1 MGEQGMTDKSR
12 VRAWGKRLRPGLMAF
27 CAIVLCAGLCADE
40 AAAQPL
46 LRAAPNAPVVHL
58 AAVDWQGVG
67 SLVRKFRATHGLPHP
82 ILAHLSKPEI
92 DKTRLPILFPRIGS
106 QVETNG
112 ARLFSFGDAYSLN
125 LPQRPGVTLIMYGH
139 RSLVE
144 SARTK
149 LATFKRSRVAGM
161 KEDAVISKT
170 EDGWTAS
177 FARFGI
183 AYTLDLS
190 CDDDA
195 MPECRDDGYLRQ
207 SVAAFEDVHLG
218 AAAAKE
224 AQASGATL

>member
-1 MGEQGMTDKSR
+1 MRDQRMTDISG
-12 VRAWGKRLRPGLMAF
+12 VTARARWLAPLLCVAFVCAAPGQ
-27 CAIVLCAGLCADE
+27 
-40 AAAQPL
+40 AAAQAL
-46 LRAAPNAPVVHL
+46 LNGPPSPPAFHL
-58 AAVDWQGVG
+58 APVDWQGVG

-82 ILAHLSKPEI
+82 ILAHLSKPDI

-106 QVETNG
+106 KIETAS

-144 SARTK
+144 AARTK
-149 LATFKRSRVAGM
+149 IATFKRSRVAGM

-170 EDGWTAS
+170 EDGWSAS

-195 MPECRDDGYLRQ
+195 AVECKDDRYLRQ

-218 AAAAKE
+218 DAASKE
-224 AQASGATL
+224 AQASGAGL